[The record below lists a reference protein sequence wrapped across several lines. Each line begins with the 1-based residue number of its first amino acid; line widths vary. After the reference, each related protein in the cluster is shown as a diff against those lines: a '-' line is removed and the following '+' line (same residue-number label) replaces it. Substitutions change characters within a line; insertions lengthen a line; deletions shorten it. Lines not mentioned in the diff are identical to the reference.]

1 MLYNLDLMDQLIAWK
16 SVDCNLLVDPEE
28 IECLKRVSNL
38 NPDAES
44 INELYSDP
52 SVLSKPGSVWSN
64 VVLAPSRP
72 KLQKQLTD
80 AIKKIEKAQAT
91 K

>member
-1 MLYNLDLMDQLIAWK
+1 MDQLIAWK
-16 SVDCNLLVDPEE
+16 SGNSNLLVDPEE

-44 INELYSDP
+44 INELYTDP
-52 SVLSKPGSVWSN
+52 NVLSKPGSVWN
-64 VVLAPSRP
+64 DIVLAPSRP

-80 AIKKIEKAQAT
+80 AIRKIEKAQAT